1 MLRCIMPSAPNY
13 SYLRSHFGFALNLAN
28 FLAEECGH
36 KVHMLVP
43 IRDEN
48 GKLLDKSVEARLNIR
63 YFSAENHTIPQK
75 VTVKQDKILPIDNI
89 FIEIIGDL
97 ALMDKLKAEKFDV
110 GIGEAFFLTA
120 YSLAI
125 FHILQIPATIAT
137 HSQPMWPIHLY
148 LLGILGKMKAGN
160 LLIGLPSIP
169 KLANKIISNLH
180 GHKRAEKL
188 EEFWAICVQQ
198 TLESI
203 KEHINQDPDYQQL
216 ASEKYGI
223 KNFPSWDEMF
233 RKLRFFFVNA
243 LPQIDDQ
250 FKLVERIEKVKFIGG
265 FNLGRTSGI
274 DLPPSP
280 NNTSLN
286 NLMLTNGTARGIILI
301 SFGTNVDT
309 DEPEHSQLME
319 AVIGTTQNFPDFL
332 FILKLSKGHHLPIK
346 HANVLSATWVNQKDI
361 LDQPETKAFVS
372 HCGMNS
378 VYESAFHGVPMVCVP
393 FFYDQYYNAE
403 SVARQRIALVVER
416 EQPDI
421 DTLKKLL
428 IVALT
433 KALGLEESDGSEET
447 IDLARVKSISAAIR
461 AHNVGKTI
469 AEAMK
474 VIENEKNGNA
484 IAKRSNDL
492 CSVQ

>member
-203 KEHINQDPDYQQL
+203 KEHINQ
-216 ASEKYGI
+216 
-223 KNFPSWDEMF
+223 
-233 RKLRFFFVNA
+233 
-243 LPQIDDQ
+243 
-250 FKLVERIEKVKFIGG
+250 
-265 FNLGRTSGI
+265 
-274 DLPPSP
+274 
-280 NNTSLN
+280 NTSLN